1 MKQNT
6 KIHPATKAGTAH
18 KPSRRSGRCVKTIHH
33 PEGRTALAG
42 APERQAALQHR
53 AMQLKIQ
60 GMELGQIGETLRDE
74 FELEKTPA
82 KTTVFDLVAKAFQEG
97 LQSMKQE
104 GEAYTRLF
112 MARSEAMI
120 AKLMPY
126 AMGQFVVEREIVQ
139 DGERIKVIDAH
150 VLEERIKACGEVRKQ
165 GESVLKALGITKAQA
180 EGEKM
185 TTDGMKMF
193 ILQSVTNHLEPGG
206 KVISAEQAQT
216 VLELR
221 SGDEVID
228 SL

>member
-1 MKQNT
+1 MK
-6 KIHPATKAGTAH
+6 PAR
-18 KPSRRSGRCVKTIHH
+18 KPQGRQGRLGKSIKTIHH
-33 PEGRTALAG
+33 PEGRTAIAG
-42 APERQAALQHR
+42 ALERQAALER
-53 AMQLKIQ
+53 RGMQLKIQ
-60 GMELGQIGETLRDE
+60 GMALQEIAEALREE
-74 FELEKTPA
+74 FELERVPSVP
-82 KTTVFDLVAKAFQEG
+82 TVFAWIAEAFTQSV
-97 LQSMKQE
+97 QSMKQE

-126 AMGQFVVEREIVQ
+126 AMGNFVVERTEVI
-139 DGERIKVIDAH
+139 DGERVKVIDAN
-150 VLEERIKACGEVRKQ
+150 VLDERIKACGEVRKQ
-165 GESVLKALGITKAQA
+165 GESVLKALGVTRPQA

-221 SGDEVID
+221 SGDAVID